1 MVNSQLRTND
11 VSDAAVLGAFLAV
24 PREDFVA
31 PEFVKVAYLD
41 QDLPSV
47 GAGKRKL
54 LAPRTLGRLLQA
66 AEPKPGERALEV
78 GGGAGYGAAVLA
90 ALGATAILLE
100 SDAGAIEAAKAC
112 GAPVKVISG
121 ELDKGAPADGPFD
134 IILLNGAF
142 EVTPSALIGQL
153 ADRGR
158 LVGLD
163 SRQQG
168 TCGVLI
174 LKSGRGVS
182 ERPLFDASADVLP
195 GFARAAV
202 FAF

>member
-1 MVNSQLRTND
+1 M
-11 VSDAAVLGAFLAV
+11 A
-24 PREDFVA
+24 
-31 PEFVKVAYLD
+31 
-41 QDLPSV
+41 
-47 GAGKRKL
+47 
-54 LAPRTLGRLLQA
+54 
-66 AEPKPGERALEV
+66 
-78 GGGAGYGAAVLA
+78 
-90 ALGATAILLE
+90 
-100 SDAGAIEAAKAC
+100 
-112 GAPVKVISG
+112 APVKVISG